1 MYLNK
6 TTWNAYF
13 TVNGVLATG
22 EFLVGTSLNLICLS
36 YFLRRGLAVIN
47 PVFVFVSATDL
58 ALSSIMVFSA
68 ISAFTGG
75 QPLMFEDKI
84 FCNIWG
90 LVWHTGC
97 GFSIFL
103 MATLAFTRWLSMEYP
118 LKMIK
123 KRYVTCCILGYLI
136 FQIFKST
143 MNYWYVN
150 LSYHYSP
157 AFLGCSVSNINTV
170 HITPLDKVL
179 YMFLYLFE
187 VLLPGIPAIIFSM
200 ATIRCLLKKD
210 KSLERSSCSSRT
222 TTSPL
227 KKRST
232 IITRCSS
239 EVEETFQRAA
249 GWKTK
254 REATI
259 TILILIGTYLVLN
272 IWFWALT
279 LGDAFYIF
287 SDKTLNYTTIWK
299 GNMNSYFMTY
309 YFIYIHT
316 VVLNS
321 SANAVI
327 YVLRLE
333 GMKLYIL
340 NIFRSV
346 RKFEVYSNN
355 AVLMRHQSTFRL
367 VKIPS
372 FGSKIPPPNE
382 PAKAD

>member
-6 TTWNAYF
+6 TSWNTYF
-13 TVNGVLATG
+13 MANGVLATG
-22 EFLVGTSLNLICLS
+22 EFLVGTSLNLVCLS

-68 ISAFTGG
+68 IAAFTGG

-84 FCNIWG
+84 FCNVWG
-90 LVWHTGC
+90 LIWHTGC

-103 MATLAFTRWLSMEYP
+103 MATLAFTRWLSMAYP
-118 LKMIK
+118 LKMIN
-123 KRYVTCCILGYLI
+123 KRYVTGCILGYLLI
-136 FQIFKST
+136 QIFKST

-150 LSYHYSP
+150 LSYHYNP

-170 HITPLDKVL
+170 HITLLDKVL
-179 YMFLYLFE
+179 YIFLYLCE
-187 VLLPGIPAIIFSM
+187 VLMPGIPAIVFSL
-200 ATIRCLLKKD
+200 ATIYSLLRKD
-210 KSLERSSCSSRT
+210 KSLERYSCSSRSRT
-222 TTSPL
+222 LAP

-232 IITRCSS
+232 VTTLTGS
-239 EVEETFQRAA
+239 EEEVVLHRDA

-259 TILILIGTYLVLN
+259 TILILIGTYVVLN
-272 IWFWALT
+272 VWFWALT
-279 LGDAFYIF
+279 VGDAFYIF
-287 SDKTLNYTTIWK
+287 SDRTLNYTSIWK
-299 GNMNSYFMTY
+299 GNINSYFMTY

-321 SANAVI
+321 SANAII
-327 YVLRLE
+327 YVVRLE
-333 GMKLYIL
+333 GMKIYLL
-340 NIFRSV
+340 NLFRSV

-367 VKIPS
+367 VKMPS
-372 FGSKIPPPNE
+372 LASKVPTPDDSG
-382 PAKAD
+382 KTV